1 MVNYYELL
9 NVSRDATKEE
19 IELALARCMLSP
31 NKNNDISLAF
41 DILTKETIRKLYNYS
56 LDVPLEV
63 GEIIQS
69 SLKKYIEKN
78 AHIAINILN
87 EGLKHY
93 PDQREIMLVLSR
105 MYCFTGQAQESIN
118 VLVVLYENYPDD
130 NDVVFSLGY
139 AYNCLRN
146 YSTSY
151 LYLRTLY
158 KTLNRDVE
166 YLNLYAEACVH
177 LGKYERAY
185 CIAAH
190 NIKHNYGYDELIYSY
205 VYLII
210 AQYYINKNVLENS
223 VGYFI
228 KYMHEEVS
236 DVSLAGDCLD
246 KLLHFVLDNVMQD
259 EDVSLLIDVLVK
271 IYRIVGAN
279 NARAEVVLFACD
291 LSLECLRMVESG
303 INEKISSLCKNY
315 ICLLLSD
322 VFHDLKRETYEA
334 KIAINKLEIV
344 ELYDFTYEEIGQKL
358 PDEYPL
364 MTELVSDFINDFRQ
378 LDLEELV
385 DKYNKLYENMIN
397 GE

>member
-1 MVNYYELL
+1 
-9 NVSRDATKEE
+9 
-19 IELALARCMLSP
+19 
-31 NKNNDISLAF
+31 
-41 DILTKETIRKLYNYS
+41 
-56 LDVPLEV
+56 
-63 GEIIQS
+63 
-69 SLKKYIEKN
+69 
-78 AHIAINILN
+78 
-87 EGLKHY
+87 
-93 PDQREIMLVLSR
+93 
-105 MYCFTGQAQESIN
+105 
-118 VLVVLYENYPDD
+118 
-130 NDVVFSLGY
+130 
-139 AYNCLRN
+139 
-146 YSTSY
+146 
-151 LYLRTLY
+151 
-158 KTLNRDVE
+158 
-166 YLNLYAEACVH
+166 
-177 LGKYERAY
+177 
-185 CIAAH
+185 
-190 NIKHNYGYDELIYSY
+190 
-205 VYLII
+205 
-210 AQYYINKNVLENS
+210 
-223 VGYFI
+223 
-228 KYMHEEVS
+228 MHEEVS